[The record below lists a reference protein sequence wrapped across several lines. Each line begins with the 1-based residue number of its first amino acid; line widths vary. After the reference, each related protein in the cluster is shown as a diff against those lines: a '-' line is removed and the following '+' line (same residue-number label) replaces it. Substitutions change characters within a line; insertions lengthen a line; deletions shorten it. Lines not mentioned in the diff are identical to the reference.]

1 MTIGMSNM
9 ITDAMAI
16 EAKARRLA
24 RREGLLARKSR
35 RTGGFM
41 IIDPA
46 FNFAVAGFE
55 SDLSAEEV
63 IDYCADKVGA

>member
-1 MTIGMSNM
+1 M
-9 ITDAMAI
+9 IAEEMAI

-35 RTGGFM
+35 RTGGFI
-41 IIDPA
+41 IIDQS

-55 SDLSAEEV
+55 FDLSAEQV
-63 IDYCADKVGA
+63 IDYCAEKASA

>member
-1 MTIGMSNM
+1 MTNEQ
-9 ITDAMAI
+9 AI
-16 EAKARRLA
+16 EAKARRVA

-41 IIDPA
+41 LIDPA
-46 FNFAVAGFE
+46 FNFAIAGFE

-63 IDYCADKVGA
+63 IEYCTDEE